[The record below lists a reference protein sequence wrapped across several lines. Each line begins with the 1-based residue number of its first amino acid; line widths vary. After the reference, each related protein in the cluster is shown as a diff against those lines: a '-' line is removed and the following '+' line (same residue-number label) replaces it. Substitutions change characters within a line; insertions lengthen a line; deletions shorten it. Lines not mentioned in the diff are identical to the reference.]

1 MDVTGKKTKPGSDGS
16 ESGSD
21 QADGDRSGAVD
32 ASGPQFPVFP
42 EESWE
47 KCDDEI
53 PTWRG
58 CYLPIEDDADPTDQ
72 PPASTPGIPAIT
84 ITDLASFAPEAA
96 TLTGEPENLGV
107 VGLPTNMVADAGV
120 HTETGTLFSFPI
132 AVRFTPA
139 TYTFVNGDNTTTKA
153 TTGGASWADLRQAQF
168 TPTATSHTY
177 TARGTYAARVDIAY
191 TAEID
196 LGTGWFPITG
206 TLTTTGA
213 DQQIRI
219 FEAHTALVAHTCNE
233 TPTAPGC

>member
-1 MDVTGKKTKPGSDGS
+1 M
-16 ESGSD
+16 
-21 QADGDRSGAVD
+21 
-32 ASGPQFPVFP
+32 FP